1 MKTIIA
7 QSGQTIYDVAIQE
20 YGDLEG
26 VHFILVDNPEL
37 QLSQD
42 IANVEMSIRSEVPQ
56 ELNKNKA
63 NYFRSLGKAINSQS
77 T

>member
-7 QSGQTIYDVAIQE
+7 QSGQTIYDVSIQE

-42 IANVEMSIRSEVPQ
+42 IANVSISIRSEVPQ

-63 NYFRSLGKAINSQS
+63 NYFRATGKPINSQS